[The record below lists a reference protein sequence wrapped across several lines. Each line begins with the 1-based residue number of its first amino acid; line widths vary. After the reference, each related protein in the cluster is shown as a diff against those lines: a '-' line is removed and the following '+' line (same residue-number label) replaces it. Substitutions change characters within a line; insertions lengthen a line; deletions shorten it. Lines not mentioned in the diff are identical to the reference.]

1 MPGGAGKGVAGVTI
15 DGIGR
20 VNLNVVVVA
29 AQFPHEFEVNIA
41 QGGVKVEGVGFGLVE
56 QHPLKSRLPEV

>member
-1 MPGGAGKGVAGVTI
+1 MSGEAGKGVAGVAI

-29 AQFPHEFEVNIA
+29 AQFLHEFEVNIA
-41 QGGVKVEGVGFGLVE
+41 QGGVKVEVVGFGLVE